1 MTPVS
6 VAGHEGATP
15 RSAAPSTIETDRYGA
30 EFQAFAAGRRA
41 PEPAWLRGQR
51 EEAIA
56 RFQERGF
63 PTVAEEEWRF
73 TSVAPIAR
81 AAFRRPAPGEGSGV
95 RTADVAAF
103 GFEGAFEGH
112 QIVFVDGR
120 LAPGLSSITPE
131 DGLQIGGLADLL
143 SREPERLQSHL
154 GRVVSDGASPF
165 ADLNAAFLEDGA
177 FVFIPPGLAVD
188 KPIHLVFMSSRR
200 TGSAPTISH
209 PRTFV
214 IAGRGSQA
222 QVVESYAG
230 VPGAAYFANA
240 VTEIVLEDGA
250 GLDHYKVQRE
260 SDAAFHVGFM
270 AVAQGRASRFKSH
283 SFALG
288 GRLARNDVRQLFA
301 AEGGE
306 CELNGLFAV
315 AGEQHTDTHTV
326 IDHAHPHCTSRE
338 LYKGILD
345 GRSRGVFVGRILVRE
360 GARKTDAHQ
369 TNKNLLLSREAL
381 VDSVPQLEIL
391 ASDVKCKHG
400 STTGQLDPAALFYLR
415 SRGIPE
421 AAARSLLVCAFA
433 SDVVGRVRV
442 PALKAGIERHL
453 REHLPGLRDREI
465 QEAIL

>member
-1 MTPVS
+1 MTS
-6 VAGHEGATP
+6 VAT
-15 RSAAPSTIETDRYGA
+15 ETDLYRA
-30 EFQAFAAGRRA
+30 DFEAFAAARPAAEPSWVRR
-41 PEPAWLRGQR
+41 QR
-51 EEAIA
+51 EEGMG

-81 AAFRRPAPGEGSGV
+81 TVFRRPALGEGSGV
-95 RTADVAAF
+95 RAADVAAF

-120 LAPGLSSITPE
+120 LAPGLSSITTAG
-131 DGLQIGGLADLL
+131 GLQICSLADVL
-143 SREPERLQSHL
+143 SREPERLQPHL
-154 GRVVSDGASPF
+154 GRIVIGGASPF
-165 ADLNAAFLEDGA
+165 ADLNAAFFEDGA
-177 FVFIPPGLAVD
+177 FVFIPPGLAVPE
-188 KPIHLVFMSSRR
+188 PIHIVFISSRG
-200 TGSAPTISH
+200 TGSAPSIMISH
-209 PRTFV
+209 PHTV
-214 IAGRGSQA
+214 VVAGRGSQA
-222 QVVESYAG
+222 QIVESYAG

-240 VTEIVLEDGA
+240 VTEIVLEEDA
-250 GLDHYKVQRE
+250 GLEHYKVQRE
-260 SDAAFHVGFM
+260 SKAAFHVGFM
-270 AVAQGRASRFKSH
+270 AVVQGRASRFKAH

-306 CELNGLFAV
+306 CELNGLFPV

-345 GRSRGVFVGRILVRE
+345 GRSRGIFVGRILVRE
-360 GARKTDAHQ
+360 GASKTDAHQ

-400 STTGQLDPAALFYLR
+400 STTGQLDPTALFYLR
-415 SRGIPE
+415 SRGIDE
-421 AAARSLLVCAFA
+421 AAARGLLVCAFA

-442 PALKAGIERHL
+442 PALKAGIEHYL

-465 QEAIL
+465 QEAVL

>member
-1 MTPVS
+1 MTPS
-6 VAGHEGATP
+6 PVAT
-15 RSAAPSTIETDRYGA
+15 ETELYRA
-30 EFQAFAAGRRA
+30 EFEAFAAGRPA
-41 PEPAWLRGQR
+41 PEAAWLRRQR
-51 EEAIA
+51 EEAIE

-63 PTVAEEEWRF
+63 PTVAEEDWRF
-73 TSVAPIAR
+73 TNVAPIAR
-81 AAFRRPAPGEGSGV
+81 TAFRRPAPGEASGV
-95 RTADVAAF
+95 GAADVAAF
-103 GFEGAFEGH
+103 GFERAFAGH

-131 DGLQIGGLADLL
+131 GGLQIGSLAEVL
-143 SREPERLQSHL
+143 SREPERLQSRL
-154 GRVVSDGASPF
+154 GRVVSGGSSSF
-165 ADLNAAFLEDGA
+165 ADLNAAFFEDGA
-177 FVFIPPGLAVD
+177 FVFIPPGLAVE
-188 KPIHLVFMSSRR
+188 KPIHLVFMSSRG
-200 TGSAPTISH
+200 TGSAPMLSH
-209 PRTFV
+209 PRTV
-214 IAGRGSQA
+214 VVAGRGSQA

-230 VPGAAYFANA
+230 APGAAYLANA

-250 GLDHYKVQRE
+250 GLEHYKVQRE
-260 SDAAFHVGFM
+260 SEAAFHVGLT
-270 AVAQGRASRFKSH
+270 AVVQGRASRFKSH

-326 IDHAHPHCTSRE
+326 IDHAQPHCTSRE

-345 GRSRGVFVGRILVRE
+345 GKSRGVFVGRILVRE

-442 PALKAGIERHL
+442 PALKAGLERHL

-465 QEAIL
+465 QEAVL

>member
-6 VAGHEGATP
+6 VAGRGGAPP
-15 RSAAPSTIETDRYGA
+15 RPPARSTTETDLYRA
-30 EFQAFAAGRRA
+30 EFEAFAAGRSA
-41 PEPAWLRGQR
+41 PEPAWLRERR

-56 RFQERGF
+56 RFRERGF
-63 PTVAEEEWRF
+63 PTIAEEEWRF

-81 AAFRRPAPGEGSGV
+81 TAFRRPAPGEGSGV
-95 RTADVAAF
+95 RTADVAVF
-103 GFEGAFEGH
+103 GFDGAFEGH

-131 DGLQIGGLADLL
+131 GSLQIRGLADVL

-154 GRVVSDGASPF
+154 GRLMGDAASSF

-177 FVFIPPGLAVD
+177 FVFIPPGLVVD
-188 KPIHLVFMSSRR
+188 KPIHLVFMSSRG
-200 TGSAPTISH
+200 TGVAPTISH
-209 PRTFV
+209 PRTV
-214 IAGRGSQA
+214 VVAGRGSQA
-222 QVVESYAG
+222 QIVESYAG

-240 VTEIVLEDGA
+240 VTEIVLEEGA
-250 GLDHYKVQRE
+250 GLEHYKIQRE
-260 SDAAFHVGFM
+260 SEAAFHVGFM
-270 AVAQGRASRFKSH
+270 AVVQGRASRFKTH

-315 AGEQHTDTHTV
+315 AGEQHADTHTV

-345 GRSRGVFVGRILVRE
+345 GKSRGVFVGRILVRE
-360 GARKTDAHQ
+360 GASKTDAHQ

-433 SDVVGRVRV
+433 SDVVGRVRI
-442 PALKAGIERHL
+442 PAVKAGIERHL

-465 QEAIL
+465 QEAVL

>member
-1 MTPVS
+1 MTQL
-6 VAGHEGATP
+6 
-15 RSAAPSTIETDRYGA
+15 RSAVPVTDETDQYRA
-30 EFQAFAAGRRA
+30 DFEAFAAARPAAEPSWVRR
-41 PEPAWLRGQR
+41 QR
-51 EEAIA
+51 EEGMD

-73 TSVAPIAR
+73 TNVAPIAR
-81 AAFRRPAPGEGSGV
+81 TVFRRPAPGEGSGV
-95 RTADVAAF
+95 RGADVAAF

-120 LAPGLSSITPE
+120 HAPGLSSITPAG
-131 DGLQIGGLADLL
+131 GLQISSLADVL
-143 SREPERLQSHL
+143 SREPERLQPHL
-154 GRVVSDGASPF
+154 GRVVSGGASAF
-165 ADLNAAFLEDGA
+165 ADLNAAFFEDGA

-188 KPIHLVFMSSRR
+188 EPIHLVFISSR
-200 TGSAPTISH
+200 GAGPAPTISH
-209 PRTFV
+209 PRTVV

-222 QVVESYAG
+222 QIVESYAG

-240 VTEIVLEDGA
+240 VTEIALEDDA
-250 GLDHYKVQRE
+250 GLEHYKVQRE

-270 AVAQGRASRFKSH
+270 GVVQGRATRFKSH

-288 GRLARNDVRQLFA
+288 GRLARSDVRQLFA

-306 CELNGLFAV
+306 CELNGVFAV

-338 LYKGILD
+338 FYKGILD
-345 GRSRGVFVGRILVRE
+345 GKSRGVFVGRILVRE
-360 GARKTDAHQ
+360 GASKTDAHQ

-433 SDVVGRVRV
+433 SDVVGRVRI
-442 PALKAGIERHL
+442 PALKAGIERHM

-465 QEAIL
+465 QEAVL

>member
-1 MTPVS
+1 MT
-6 VAGHEGATP
+6 
-15 RSAAPSTIETDRYGA
+15 ETDRYRA
-30 EFQAFAAGRRA
+30 EFEAFAAGRSV
-41 PEPAWLRGQR
+41 PEPAWLREQR

-63 PTVAEEEWRF
+63 PAVAEEEWRF

-81 AAFRRPAPGEGSGV
+81 TAFRRPAPGEGSGV

-120 LAPGLSSITPE
+120 LAPGLSSITPQG
-131 DGLQIGGLADLL
+131 GLQICSLADVL
-143 SREPERLQSHL
+143 SREPERLRSHL
-154 GRVVSDGASPF
+154 GRVVSDVAPF

-188 KPIHLVFMSSRR
+188 KPIHLVFMSSRG

-209 PRTFV
+209 PRTV
-214 IAGRGSQA
+214 VVAGRGSQT
-222 QVVESYAG
+222 QIVESYAG

-240 VTEIVLEDGA
+240 VTQIVVEDGA
-250 GLDHYKVQRE
+250 GLEHYKVQRE
-260 SDAAFHVGFM
+260 SEAAFHVGFM
-270 AVAQGRASRFKSH
+270 AVVQGRASRFKSH

-288 GRLARNDVRQLFA
+288 GRLARTDVRQFFA

-338 LYKGILD
+338 LYRGILD
-345 GRSRGVFVGRILVRE
+345 GKSRGVFVGRILVRE
-360 GARKTDAHQ
+360 GASKTDAHQ

-381 VDSVPQLEIL
+381 VESVPQLEIL

-400 STTGQLDPAALFYLR
+400 STTGQLDPVALFYLR

-421 AAARSLLVCAFA
+421 TAARSLLVCAFA
-433 SDVVGRVRV
+433 SDVVGRVRI
-442 PALKAGIERHL
+442 PAVKAGIERHM

-465 QEAIL
+465 QEAVL

>member
-1 MTPVS
+1 V
-6 VAGHEGATP
+6 
-15 RSAAPSTIETDRYGA
+15 
-30 EFQAFAAGRRA
+30 RA
-41 PEPAWLRGQR
+41 
-51 EEAIA
+51 
-56 RFQERGF
+56 
-63 PTVAEEEWRF
+63 
-73 TSVAPIAR
+73 
-81 AAFRRPAPGEGSGV
+81 
-95 RTADVAAF
+95 ADVAAF
-103 GFEGAFEGH
+103 TFEHAFEG
-112 QIVFVDGR
+112 QEVVFVDGR
-120 LAPGLSSITPE
+120 LAPGLSSIAPE
-131 DGLQIGGLADLL
+131 GGLQVGSLADVL
-143 SREPERLQSHL
+143 SREPERLQPHL
-154 GRVVSDGASPF
+154 GRVVSRASSSF

-177 FVFIPPGLAVD
+177 FVFIPAGLVVE
-188 KPIHLVFMSSRR
+188 KPVHLVFMSSRG

-209 PRTFV
+209 PRTV
-214 IAGRGSQA
+214 VVAGRGSQV
-222 QVVESYAG
+222 QIVESYAG

-250 GLDHYKVQRE
+250 ALEHYRVQRE
-260 SDAAFHVGFM
+260 SEAAFHVGLT
-270 AVAQGRASRFKSH
+270 AVVQGRASRFRSH

-288 GRLARNDVRQLFA
+288 GRLARHDLQQRFA

-315 AGEQHTDTHTV
+315 GGEQHTDTHTV

-360 GARKTDAHQ
+360 GASKTDAHQ

-453 REHLPGLRDREI
+453 RERLPGLRDREI
-465 QEAIL
+465 QEAVL